1 MKVQH
6 KEKQLFLNLRH
17 LPHVIT
23 FVFLGMNSVTHSDPS
38 SPETALH
45 LLHSRYHCGSKEG
58 ADSSYTNMS
67 ASHPRYVWG
76 PQSVFKPLS
85 TNAGAHMRTHAL
97 RAPPLSVD
105 LASVWLDSPIYLCL
119 RPTAGLPFSGGH
131 DHHTNV
137 PARGQYWPG
146 TTNPRWGRGHWTQ
159 IPE

>member
-58 ADSSYTNMS
+58 ADSSYTNVS
-67 ASHPRYVWG
+67 AWHPRYVWRS
-76 PQSVFKPLS
+76 QSVFKPLS
-85 TNAGAHMRTHAL
+85 TNAGAHTHL
-97 RAPPLSVD
+97 ELHLCQSILPLSD
-105 LASVWLDSPIYLCL
+105 LTHLFTFV
-119 RPTAGLPFSGGH
+119 
-131 DHHTNV
+131 
-137 PARGQYWPG
+137 
-146 TTNPRWGRGHWTQ
+146 
-159 IPE
+159 